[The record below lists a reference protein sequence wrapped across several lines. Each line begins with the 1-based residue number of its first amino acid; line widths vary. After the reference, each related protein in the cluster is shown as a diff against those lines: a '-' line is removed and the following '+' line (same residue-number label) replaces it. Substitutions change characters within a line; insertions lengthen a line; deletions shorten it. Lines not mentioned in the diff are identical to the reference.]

1 MDNFLSLQSI
11 ISSHCDVVVVG
22 AGAAGLM
29 TCLELPSNLKILLL
43 NRNTSNHSSSRWA
56 QGGIAAVTGPQD
68 SIQSHKEDTLNAGAG
83 FIVVISG
90 QIMIEGNVFD
100 ANSKPINNV
109 NIYSNISG
117 TSTNQDGYFKL
128 SLDEEDIVNISHIK
142 FRDVRYIAKDIP
154 SKIILH
160 HSFISTNQIVV
171 NSNLTDKN
179 LSQTVKGT
187 TVIDP
192 QSNESLND
200 FSDYVNSIPNVSMIP
215 GTSKGR

>member
-1 MDNFLSLQSI
+1 MKKHFLLYLLTSFL
-11 ISSHCDVVVVG
+11 ISD
-22 AGAAGLM
+22 
-29 TCLELPSNLKILLL
+29 
-43 NRNTSNHSSSRWA
+43 
-56 QGGIAAVTGPQD
+56 
-68 SIQSHKEDTLNAGAG
+68 
-83 FIVVISG
+83 
-90 QIMIEGNVFD
+90 QIMIEGNIFD

-128 SLDEEDIVNISHIK
+128 SLDEADIVNISHIK

-160 HSFISTNQIVV
+160 HSFINANQIVV

-179 LSQTVKGT
+179 LTQTVKGT

-200 FSDYVNSIPNVSMIP
+200 F
-215 GTSKGR
+215 